1 MSIDPVSL
9 TTLSIQFD
17 MQRLNTIANN
27 AANAL
32 TPGFR
37 REFLAV
43 NGEFN
48 ALMAG
53 QVTNL
58 PQLSAVFDH
67 KTGVQ
72 QQTNNSLDLA
82 ILDQGYFEVNTD
94 QGYAYTRQGS
104 FKLDEKGK
112 LVTQTGQSVSGLSG
126 DIYLNTSNPTIDS
139 QGRIFENWKSVAQI
153 KVVSFDRDDG
163 LLKIGGGLLLRTDK
177 SVMSLVELPK
187 IAQGSLESSNVNST
201 QEMVSLM
208 ETFRHFE
215 ASHKVIQAYDELN
228 DKALKN
234 LSQF

>member
-139 QGRIFENWKSVAQI
+139 QGRIFENGKSVAQI